1 MRVFRAKTAGLA
13 AHRQQLTGRLKS
25 LLSLFLLLGL
35 FASGAC
41 KKSSSTPTARRT
53 TSTSSSLSGSKTC
66 STGLAL
72 FSDENYRPEPVAKAS
87 LKIVKEDLSVLVRDR
102 GHELST
108 LELSRHP
115 QKDLDKLGFYAWMA
129 CKKGKTDTKNCSPWK
144 KEYRD
149 AFEAVEVPSGKIEIT
164 AKLCVQDPSYIKD
177 DASWACNSSSNKPE
191 EWCCGAKDSLWE
203 VNMPDNKKA
212 DQTLLTFYN
221 NQAQWGAAYL
231 GLSMESLSQTSREL
245 GRMGS
250 DCKGAEVKKN
260 PLLSLVC
267 NMTSFEPA
275 TLAIIMKETVIG
287 IEMMKLQAQAD
298 KAEGKSFALVEEPTT
313 GFMLADSGCAGSTIG
328 GTSSGSGDSTGGW
341 DATSS
346 SSTTG
351 DTPAP
356 ASSSTTG
363 DKPSSTTGTASAPT
377 TTGTGVATG
386 VSPRVSTKKAPNTI
400 GIILGSILVLGGA
413 LGIAHAAMEVGTG
426 AHIFDHLKVGPKF
439 IRPASGAIREF
450 IAARHDF
457 FTKEKELNKA
467 PEAERARLREAR
479 DTAMEKLKAAA
490 KGLAPHTAGE
500 ADASGNRAPLK
511 AEDIVQATDDAVKA
525 RFGAAPPVVAT
536 DPSPTEAERARLEA
550 ERARLEALRENL
562 VTDLSRDEAA
572 IKALEDAKNNRLD
585 ALGPEPTD
593 DSKVSYEAQK
603 RAIENEFKALIP
615 EGEAKLSDVQR
626 AKALEFATA
635 DINEAIERL
644 PKPTAVTAAA
654 PAAAA
659 GPKVAD
665 LKPYTAT
672 DLANMDLEKTGIG
685 ELKSRVTGEGMDIT
699 TRLKS
704 ISVIGVGVAGVLA
717 AGVGAWAISGG
728 VGLTEQQQPSDE
740 YLNSMESI
748 HERVKQTKMA
758 EEAAQ
763 SACQLK
769 FPGSC

>member
-450 IAARHDF
+450 IAARDDF
-457 FTKEKELNKA
+457 FTKEKELSEAPGAEKA
-467 PEAERARLREAR
+467 RFQGAR

-490 KGLAPHTAGE
+490 KDLAPHTAGE

-511 AEDIVQATDDAVKA
+511 EEDIVQVTDDAVKA

-536 DPSPTEAERARLEA
+536 DPSPTEAERAGLEA
-550 ERARLEALRENL
+550 RKATL
-562 VTDLSRDEAA
+562 VTDLSKDEAA
-572 IKALEDAKNNRLD
+572 MKKALEEAKKSRLE
-585 ALGPEPTD
+585 ALGDEPTEALL
-593 DSKVSYEAQK
+593 KERYEGEK
-603 RAIENEFKALIP
+603 KAIENEFKALIP
-615 EGEAKLSDVQR
+615 EGDTKLSDEQK

-635 DINEAIERL
+635 EIDEAIKKL

-672 DLANMDLEKTGIG
+672 ELANMDLEKTGIG